1 MSTVGTKCI
10 NTLINSCFN
19 LYYTVFTETS
29 VCYSVQVAYS
39 IGTLKEYGISS
50 AGGISFITIS
60 LLAIVS
66 AAFSLTLT

>member
-1 MSTVGTKCI
+1 MSTVGTKRI

-19 LYYTVFTETS
+19 LYYTIFTETS

-39 IGTLKEYGISS
+39 IGTLKKYGISS

-66 AAFSLTLT
+66 AAFSLTFT